1 MTITYPRDLP
11 AGNIW
16 RDTCRMQPLYAQV
29 SAPSRGGLVQVANI
43 GRDRWAF
50 SYETVP
56 LLERSAHEVEAWL
69 RSLRGG
75 SRLFRARFPMREY
88 PQAYP
93 GGFGAMMRASGGS
106 FDGTATLWSVEA
118 TLDAVSVSTLPANFI
133 LRAGDL
139 LQLVYANGHQALH
152 QVVEDTTASSGGF
165 ATAVPVEPTVLP
177 GFTTGA
183 GRVRLAQPFCLAVL
197 DSRSLA
203 PVRWSA
209 GRPGTRRGIVSFSA
223 TQTFLAA

>member
-11 AGNIW
+11 SGNIW

-43 GRDRWAF
+43 GRDRWGF
-50 SYETVP
+50 QFETVP
-56 LLERSAHEVEAWL
+56 LIEPQAHEVQAWV

-75 SRLFRARFPMREY
+75 VRLFKARFPLRDY
-88 PQAYP
+88 LIAYP
-93 GGFGAMMRASGGS
+93 SGYGGLTRFGGGA
-106 FDGTATLWSVEA
+106 FDGTATLSAVGV
-118 TLDAVSVSTLPANFI
+118 TLDTVSLTTLPAGLVFK
-133 LRAGDL
+133 AGDL
-139 LQLVYANGHQALH
+139 LSIAYASGVQGLH
-152 QVVEDTTASSGGF
+152 EVMEPANASAGG
-165 ATAVPVEPTVLP
+165 AVTLAVEPTVLP
-177 GFTTGA
+177 GFAIGA
-183 GRVRLAQPFCLAVL
+183 TVRLAQPFCLAVL